1 MENENQPRLNQT
13 LTSNIYTGL
22 SLRFLVTGLLR
33 ESSCLSVM
41 FDLFLA
47 HG

>member
-22 SLRFLVTGLLR
+22 SLRFF
-33 ESSCLSVM
+33 SNWPS
-41 FDLFLA
+41 
-47 HG
+47 